1 MNKLL
6 TVVCTILCMISCCS
20 YQATDH
26 TEVERLRIKLGQ
38 KDAIIKAYEQFRTTA
53 IDIYLTE
60 VDSTGDGFDETDK
73 GVDFWTQSADID
85 SLLKKDR

>member
-1 MNKLL
+1 MK
-6 TVVCTILCMISCCS
+6 TILTIMTMLCMMSCCS

-26 TEVERLRIKLGQ
+26 AEVERLRVKLGQ

-85 SLLKKDR
+85 SLLRKK

>member
-1 MNKLL
+1 MKTIL
-6 TVVCTILCMISCCS
+6 TIMTILCMMSCCS
-20 YQATDH
+20 YQTTDH

-85 SLLKKDR
+85 SLLRKDR